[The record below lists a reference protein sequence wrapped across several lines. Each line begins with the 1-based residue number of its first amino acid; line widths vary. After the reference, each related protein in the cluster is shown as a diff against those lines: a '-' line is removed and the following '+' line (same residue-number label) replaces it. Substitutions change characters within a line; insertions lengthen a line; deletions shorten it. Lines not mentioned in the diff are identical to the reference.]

1 MYEKELQ
8 EHLAKYF
15 LLLSS
20 ELKIWVWNDMRVIV
34 VNCHSKKYM
43 AKNTCIF
50 GVNCDLNISSYLLHC
65 T

>member
-20 ELKIWVWNDMRVIV
+20 EEKIWVWNDMRVV
-34 VNCHSKKYM
+34 VANCHGKK
-43 AKNTCIF
+43 
-50 GVNCDLNISSYLLHC
+50 NILG
-65 T
+65 